1 MDNIQL
7 VFDENTNLVEYDFE
21 VFLNKNPINFTC
33 KNNIIN
39 IDSDQIVFGINMLQI
54 KRLTLFNNNTIKIE
68 NFFLNDSVSRHTLY
82 LSYSQD
88 KDAKINNTWLG
99 HYSELTI
106 PFGNPMSWWVCECS
120 QKIKYKLFGTNL
132 YENYEIFYPEPMTIN
147 NKFPR
152 MMQEW
157 FKHNFK
163 FHIYHKDD
171 LKDFEVNRRVP
182 YFKIDFAFDEK
193 GLYNELHNG
202 ISVVEHNKR
211 THKTRQDSFNR
222 KDAANMPTYNSTWAV
237 YDTVLPCERGDDLWA
252 WKKTSVPT
260 KEQWPLFYDLLER
273 ITNDGIKIAF
283 VFISQTNGQSFVAPH
298 GHQEDYG
305 FYQLSFPLG
314 WTDESYFKMDGVGL
328 LPTDTAFVINSSDYL
343 HGTVNPTLDVR
354 YVIGVCCEFPN
365 YDILKRF
372 KKY

>member
-1 MDNIQL
+1 MDNIRI

-21 VFLNKNPINFTC
+21 IFLNRNPIEFTC

-39 IDSDQIVFGINMLQI
+39 IDSNQIVVGINMLQI
-54 KRLTLFNNNTIKIE
+54 KRLTPFNNNTIKIE
-68 NFFLNDSVSRHTLY
+68 SFFLNDSISKYTLF
-82 LSYSQD
+82 LSYSQN

-106 PFGNPMSWWVCECS
+106 PFGNPMSWWLCECT

-147 NKFPR
+147 SEFPR
-152 MMQEW
+152 MMQDW

-163 FHIYHKDD
+163 FHICHKDD
-171 LKDFEVNRRVP
+171 LKDFEVNRQIP
-182 YFKIDFAFDEK
+182 YFKIDFDFDEQ
-193 GLYNELHNG
+193 GLYDELHNG
-202 ISVVEHNKR
+202 ISVVKNDVR
-211 THKTRQDSFNR
+211 TYEMQQDSVSR
-222 KDAANMPTYNSTWAV
+222 KDASTWVV
-237 YDTVLPCERGDDLWA
+237 YDVVYHCERGDDLWA
-252 WKKTSVPT
+252 WKKTAVPT

-273 ITNDGIKIAF
+273 ITDEGIKIAF
-283 VFISQTNGQSFVAPH
+283 VFISQTNGPGFVEPH
-298 GHQEDYG
+298 IHQEDYG

-314 WTDESYFKMDGVGL
+314 WTSESYFKMDGIGV
-328 LPTDTAFVINSSDYL
+328 LPNDTAFVINSCDYL
-343 HGTVNPTLDVR
+343 HGSVNPTAKVR
-354 YVIGVCCEFPN
+354 YVIGVSCEFPN